1 MIITIILLKI
11 FNDNN
16 DNDNYNDNINYNNNG
31 NEDEK
36 ENKKYERNLKIRQ
49 ILIREK
55 NNKINNFNFTLKNHN
70 KKI

>member
-31 NEDEK
+31 V
-36 ENKKYERNLKIRQ
+36 I
-49 ILIREK
+49 
-55 NNKINNFNFTLKNHN
+55 FNY
-70 KKI
+70 

>member
-31 NEDEK
+31 DIF
-36 ENKKYERNLKIRQ
+36 KY
-49 ILIREK
+49 
-55 NNKINNFNFTLKNHN
+55 
-70 KKI
+70 